1 MLYIK
6 LFIIMK
12 QESLNQN
19 STNLTLAERCAA
31 VQQEFYVGYYVFSS
45 GIISPDKNADSVRSG
60 IIVWKNPDEKAPVGK
75 RALMVTLDRE
85 MKAWSDAHVELGG
98 TDDVDGR
105 QNTLE
110 ILRRAVEKNIKVPAA
125 EYCHGY
131 NQNGV
136 LAGEGFLPAKEQLM
150 RMAGN
155 YERIHQALVNVGEKG
170 LYGIYISSTEYN
182 KDRAWQVR
190 MEKRQTHVYAKSYPG
205 DYVRCFVAL

>member
-1 MLYIK
+1 
-6 LFIIMK
+6 MK

-98 TDDVDGR
+98 TDDADGR

-110 ILRRAVEKNIKVPAA
+110 I
-125 EYCHGY
+125 
-131 NQNGV
+131 
-136 LAGEGFLPAKEQLM
+136 F
-150 RMAGN
+150 
-155 YERIHQALVNVGEKG
+155 RI
-170 LYGIYISSTEYN
+170 IS
-182 KDRAWQVR
+182 
-190 MEKRQTHVYAKSYPG
+190 
-205 DYVRCFVAL
+205 